1 MANTPSKSPKVLT
14 EADLEGFVAS
24 TNPCWVQDIYRSR
37 VTWANAAA
45 ITALDAASAEE
56 LYARDISPLSVASR
70 TRLWTYL
77 TRVRDGAVVVT
88 QWTTFTSA
96 KKTNPITLL
105 ARVSA
110 FRMEDGRI
118 TLFFDCKIIND
129 MTCPESLR
137 MIEAA
142 RHSSAFFAMFDLNGR
157 LLEQNAASVREF
169 GDRQQFNEQSNAD
182 VFLQLFLDRA
192 EGDRIRKSL
201 IEAGESRSRVQ
212 LLTQLGARWHVFM
225 GRVIPD
231 PVTGH
236 KVLHTEAFDIT
247 DQVEAEATAQ
257 ESQQLLQRLADE
269 YPSPVAYVTCDKVYK
284 FVNRSFCNWI
294 DKKPQ
299 EVLGRTLGE
308 ISGAQAEAMNE
319 IHWPT
324 VMRGGRASYERHAVY
339 NNKPARWIQV
349 DLVPFIQKPAPTIE
363 AIGAQGAALESGSG
377 SVEGGFIFAY
387 DIHSLKLAQQHVQD
401 VDKELRELADNMPV
415 GIVKLD
421 REDRFTFVN
430 AAFAH
435 PYEMRPE
442 AMLGI
447 HIDDICGRKD
457 AKTTR
462 DARQRALAGETLLLR
477 IQPKL
482 DGNPT
487 KKYLDLT
494 VAPSMDGAGTING
507 TISIFQDVTARVEAK
522 AALENERGK
531 LASHLDNTPLGVITL
546 DNNLRIVQ
554 WIGRAKTIFAW
565 REEEAMG
572 KTLEEL
578 RIFDDQAHSL
588 FSARMQLLL
597 HGGNRFTAQ
606 FRNTKR
612 DGETIHAEWY
622 GSVLRDR
629 EGAVDSYLMLVQ
641 DISAKIAAESHLQFV
656 SNHDLLTGL
665 ANRAQFQQRLAAT
678 IARAHRNHQRLAV
691 VLLDLDR
698 FKYVND
704 SLGHQ
709 AGDALLQLVAIR
721 LKNSL
726 RETDFLARAG
736 GDEFMLLLEV
746 GDGAETIQQRIDLIA
761 AEFKPSFRSTNQEIF
776 VTTSIGVALYPG
788 DATND
793 IDLIKNADWALFRA
807 KDFGRNSV
815 QFYSH
820 TAASDRPQRLSTE
833 SAMRHAIEK
842 NEFELHYQPKLNV
855 NSHRLTGAEAL
866 IRWRHPERGLVPPD
880 AFIPFA
886 EESGL
891 IVEIGHWVI
900 TETCRQLAKWRDEGF
915 EATQIALNISAV
927 QLKRNTLAD
936 EILAELARFNLPG
949 NALMVEITETSVVTD
964 PVVAHATLAT
974 LRSNGVHAAID
985 DFGKGF
991 SSLIQLKR
999 LPIDALKIDGS
1010 FIRDLVTDRDDAAIV
1025 QAIIGLAH
1033 NLNLHVVAECVET
1046 EEQLSLLARAGCD
1059 EAQGYHIARPMPAD
1073 VFAKSFLKL
1082 KTPGA

>member
-1 MANTPSKSPKVLT
+1 MANTPSKSPKILT
-14 EADLEGFVAS
+14 EADLVGFAKS
-24 TNPCWVQDIYRSR
+24 TNACWVQDIYRSR
-37 VTWANAAA
+37 VVWANDAAVN
-45 ITALDAASAEE
+45 ALDAASDLE

-77 TRVRDGAVVVT
+77 TRVRDGGQVVT
-88 QWTTFTSA
+88 QWTTHTSV
-96 KKTNPITLL
+96 KPITLL
-105 ARVSA
+105 ATVSA
-110 FRMEDGRI
+110 FQMADERI
-118 TLFFDCKIIND
+118 TLFFDCKIID
-129 MTCPESLR
+129 ELTCPEALR

-142 RHSSAFFAMFDLNGR
+142 RHSSAFFAMFDLEGR
-157 LLEQNAASVREF
+157 LLEQNAASIREF
-169 GDRQQFNEQSNAD
+169 GDRQQFHEQSNAD

-192 EGDRIRKSL
+192 EGNRIRKSL
-201 IEAGESRSRVQ
+201 IEAGESRTRVQ

-231 PVTGH
+231 PVTGK

-247 DQVEAEATAQ
+247 DQVEAENVAQ

-269 YPSPVAYVTCDKVYK
+269 YPNPVAYVTRDKVYK
-284 FVNRSFCNWI
+284 FVNRTFCNWL

-299 EVLGRTLGE
+299 DVLGHTLGE

-319 IHWPT
+319 MHWPM
-324 VMRGGRASYERHAVY
+324 VMRGARASYERHAVY
-339 NNKPARWIQV
+339 NDKPPRWIQV
-349 DLVPFIQKPAPTIE
+349 DIVPFIQTAASNNTD
-363 AIGAQGAALESGSG
+363 AQMQQTTQTNA
-377 SVEGGFIFAY
+377 VEGGFIFAY
-387 DIHSLKLAQQHVQD
+387 DIHALKLAQQHVKT

-415 GIVKLD
+415 AIAKLD
-421 REDRFTFVN
+421 KEDRFTFVN
-430 AAFAH
+430 AGFAH

-442 AMLGI
+442 AMLGL
-447 HIDDICGRKD
+447 HIDDISGPVEFNI
-457 AKTTR
+457 TL
-462 DARQRALAGETLLLR
+462 DARRRAINGETVHLR
-477 IQPKL
+477 LNPKMH
-482 DGNPT
+482 GNPT
-487 KKYLDLT
+487 ERYLDLT
-494 VAPSMDGAGTING
+494 VAPSLDEAGKING
-507 TISIFQDVTARVEAK
+507 SISIFQDVTARVEAK
-522 AALENERGK
+522 AALDNERNK

-565 REEEAMG
+565 REEEVLG
-572 KTLEEL
+572 KTLDEL
-578 RIFDDQAHSL
+578 RIFDEQAHGL

-597 HGGNRFTAQ
+597 HGGSRFTAQ

-629 EGAVDSYLMLVQ
+629 DEKVDSYLMLVQ
-641 DISAKIAAESHLQFV
+641 DISARIAAESHLQFV

-678 IARAHRNHQRLAV
+678 IARAHRNKQRLAV

-709 AGDALLQLVAIR
+709 TGDALLQLVAVR
-721 LKNSL
+721 LKNSV

-736 GDEFMLLLEV
+736 GDEFMLLFEL
-746 GDGAETIQQRIDLIA
+746 GDNTEMIQRRIDIIA
-761 AEFKPSFRSTNQEIF
+761 AEFKLPFRLTNQEIF
-776 VTTSIGVALYPG
+776 VTTSIGVAIYPD
-788 DATND
+788 DAVND
-793 IDLIKNADWALFRA
+793 IEIIKNADWALFRA
-807 KDFGRNSV
+807 KDNGRNNV
-815 QFYSH
+815 QFFSH

-842 NEFELHYQPKLNV
+842 NEFELHYQPKINI
-855 NSHRLTGAEAL
+855 NSQRLTGAEAL
-866 IRWRHPERGLVPPD
+866 IRWRHPVRGLVPPD

-891 IVEIGHWVI
+891 IVDIGRWVI
-900 TETCRQLAKWRDEGF
+900 TETCRQLAKWREEGF
-915 EATQIALNISAV
+915 ESTQIAVNLSAV
-927 QLKRNTLAD
+927 QLKRTTLAD

-1059 EAQGYHIARPMPAD
+1059 EAQGYHLARPLPAD
-1073 VFAKSFLKL
+1073 LFAEAFLKP
-1082 KTPGA
+1082 KPAAG

>member
-1 MANTPSKSPKVLT
+1 MANSPLPQQKILT
-14 EADLEGFVAS
+14 EADLASFASS
-24 TNPCWVQDIYRSR
+24 TNACWVQDIYRSR
-37 VTWANAAA
+37 VTWANATA
-45 ITALDAASAEE
+45 IEALDAATADE
-56 LYARDISPLSVASR
+56 LYTRDISPLSVASR

-88 QWTTFTSA
+88 QWTTFTA
-96 KKTNPITLL
+96 NQRRKPLTLL
-105 ARVSA
+105 AHVSA
-110 FRMEDGRI
+110 FRMADGRI

-129 MTCPESLR
+129 LTCPEALR

-142 RHSSAFFAMFDLNGR
+142 RHSSAFFAMFDLSGR
-157 LLEQNAASVREF
+157 LLEQNAASIREF

-192 EGDRIRKSL
+192 EGNRIRESL
-201 IEAGESRSRVQ
+201 IDAGESRSRVQ

-231 PVTGH
+231 PVTGER
-236 KVLHTEAFDIT
+236 VLHTEAFDIT
-247 DQVEAEATAQ
+247 DQVEAESAAR

-269 YPSPVAYVTCDKVYK
+269 YPSPVAYVTRDKVYK
-284 FVNRSFCNWI
+284 FVNRTFCNWL

-299 EVLGRTLGE
+299 DILGHTLGE

-319 IHWPT
+319 LHWPM
-324 VMRGGRASYERHAVY
+324 VMRGARASYERHAVY
-339 NNKPARWIQV
+339 NDKPPRWIQV
-349 DLVPFIQKPAPTIE
+349 DIVPFRQKDTVETTEASPPTDPATN
-363 AIGAQGAALESGSG
+363 
-377 SVEGGFIFAY
+377 VEGGFIFAY
-387 DIHSLKLAQQHVQD
+387 DIHALKLAQQHVQAA
-401 VDKELRELADNMPV
+401 DKELKELTDNMPLA
-415 GIVKLD
+415 IAKLD
-421 REDRFTFVN
+421 ADDRFTFVN
-430 AAFAH
+430 EGFAY

-442 AMLGI
+442 AMLGLRMG
-447 HIDDICGRKD
+447 DVSGPV
-457 AKTTR
+457 ALNTTL
-462 DARQRALAGETLLLR
+462 DARRRALVGETVHLR
-477 IQPKL
+477 LNPKMH
-482 DGNPT
+482 GNPT
-487 KKYLDLT
+487 EKYLDLI
-494 VAPSMDGAGTING
+494 VAPSLSATGEING

-531 LASHLDNTPLGVITL
+531 LASHLDNTPLAVITL
-546 DNNLRIVQ
+546 DSNLRIVQ
-554 WIGRAKTIFAW
+554 WIGRAKAVFAW
-565 REEEAMG
+565 REEEVMG
-572 KTLEEL
+572 KTLDEL
-578 RIFDDQAHSL
+578 RIFDEQAHGQ

-606 FRNTKR
+606 FRNAKR

-629 EGAVDSYLMLVQ
+629 NGNVDSYLMLVQ

-665 ANRAQFQQRLAAT
+665 ANRAQFQQRLAST
-678 IARAHRNHQRLAV
+678 IARAHRNKQRLAV

-709 AGDALLQLVAIR
+709 AGDALLQLVSAR
-721 LKNSL
+721 LKNSVAD
-726 RETDFLARAG
+726 TDFLARAG
-736 GDEFMLLLEV
+736 GDEFMLLLEL
-746 GDGAETIQQRIDLIA
+746 DDNTEAMQRRIDIFA
-761 AEFKPSFRSTNQEIF
+761 AEFTIPFRLVNQEIY
-776 VTTSIGVALYPG
+776 VTASYGVAIYPD
-788 DATND
+788 DALND
-793 IDLIKNADWALFRA
+793 IELIKNADWALFRA
-807 KDFGRNSV
+807 KDNGRNNV

-820 TAASDRPQRLSTE
+820 TTASDRPQRLSTE

-842 NEFELHYQPKLNV
+842 NEFELHYQPKINL
-855 NSHRLTGAEAL
+855 SSQRLTGAEAL

-891 IVEIGHWVI
+891 IVDIGRWVI
-900 TETCRQLAKWRDEGF
+900 TETCRQLAKWRDQGF
-915 EATQIALNISAV
+915 EATQIALNLSAV
-927 QLKRNTLAD
+927 QLKRKTLAD
-936 EILAELARFNLPG
+936 EILAELTKFNLPG

-991 SSLIQLKR
+991 SSLMQLKR

-1046 EEQLSLLARAGCD
+1046 EEQLSMLARAGCD

-1073 VFAKSFLKL
+1073 VFATSFLKL
-1082 KTPGA
+1082 KAAGG